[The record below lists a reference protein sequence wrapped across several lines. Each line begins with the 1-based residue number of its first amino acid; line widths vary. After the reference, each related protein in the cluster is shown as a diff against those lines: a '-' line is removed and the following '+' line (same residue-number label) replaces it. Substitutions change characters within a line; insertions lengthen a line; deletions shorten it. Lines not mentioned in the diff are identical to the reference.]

1 MKNLTML
8 LIFILVSCTP
18 KSNTVNP
25 VVRDS
30 AICDSF
36 HTTSEKLFITDT
48 ISVSNEIFEHK
59 YDSLLR
65 VVKKKNDSLFLERY
79 KIERIKYYNKI
90 VQKNKT
96 QLKFLSGWINR
107 VVNNK

>member
-1 MKNLTML
+1 ML
-8 LIFILVSCTP
+8 LFFFLVSCTP
-18 KSNTVNP
+18 KSKVI
-25 VVRDS
+25 DS
-30 AICDSF
+30 KPSDYVICDSL
-36 HTTSEKLFITDT
+36 HNTPEKIFITDT

-65 VVKKKNDSLFLERY
+65 VVKKKNDSLFIERY

-90 VQKNKT
+90 VQKNKK

-107 VVNNK
+107 VVKN